1 MTVGGRARA
10 PVPCSRPLF
19 ATLSKKTRSK
29 LTCPSCED
37 LTPVSSTK
45 SNISKYFLT
54 IVYNLDHSGDGNY
67 RPQGGSTCAV
77 RSPAPSC
84 FRPWSFPLRP
94 SPALPLAIP
103 PPQPAVSAPESLHPR
118 LLDSL
123 ALNASPS
130 VTPNIPE
137 GTQITVSFVV
147 DGNGQPRD
155 IHVVQ
160 GYNMVWNA
168 LAIDAVSR
176 LHYRPAMLDNQ
187 PIAMNMNLV
196 ITLAR

>member
-1 MTVGGRARA
+1 MRRTITSAILLSSLVLSAA
-10 PVPCSRPLF
+10 AF
-19 ATLSKKTRSK
+19 ASPPT
-29 LTCPSCED
+29 
-37 LTPVSSTK
+37 
-45 SNISKYFLT
+45 
-54 IVYNLDHSGDGNY
+54 GD
-67 RPQGGSTCAV
+67 
-77 RSPAPSC
+77 SPAPT
-84 FRPWSFPLRP
+84 RR
-94 SPALPLAIP
+94 
-103 PPQPAVSAPESLHPR
+103 VSTGITAPR